1 MSIPYA
7 FFDADC
13 LEATPQGALRLHP
26 RARLQPF
33 RKKLIALY
41 KVIRANAA
49 PLVYSTCYG
58 RPMLRPGVR
67 GDILFVPLD
76 PREQAWKADVATH
89 HLFYVHKTYRDPKQ
103 KHLCPT
109 YDMFADNGNAADLV
123 RAIDAREWIVFGN
136 GFNLCIGGA
145 VLGILNAGAPRV
157 TFLADVMT
165 PLHGVPSVPPPET
178 VFEQWSKAGARHKTF
193 EQLCL
198 RLARERLQTAA

>member
-13 LEATPQGALRLHP
+13 LEATPEGAFRLHP

-41 KVIRANAA
+41 KLIRANAA

-58 RPMLRPGVR
+58 RPMLRPGIR
-67 GDILFVPLD
+67 SDILFVPLD
-76 PREQAWKADVATH
+76 KNEQAWKEGVDSH
-89 HLFYVHKTYRDPKQ
+89 HLFYVHKTYREPQ
-103 KHLCPT
+103 KTHLCPT

-136 GFNLCIGGA
+136 GFNLCIGAA
-145 VLGILNAGAPRV
+145 VQGILNAGAPSV
-157 TFLADVMT
+157 TFLSDIMT
-165 PLHGVPSVPPPET
+165 PLTGVPSVPPPET
-178 VFEQWSKAGARHKTF
+178 VFEQWTKEGACEATV
-193 EQLCL
+193 
-198 RLARERLQTAA
+198 ERLCERMGAAA